1 MSCEANAPL
10 MTERARH
17 KEITL
22 IVFVILT
29 GVFIAIVSSRYRDTL
44 IPHDSHEQ
52 AQLGRGEGNNLWC
65 SLDFILTQL
74 GARCLNL

>member
-1 MSCEANAPL
+1 MSCEASAPL

-44 IPHDSHEQ
+44 IPHDSQ
-52 AQLGRGEGNNLWC
+52 AQPSTGGNNLWC

>member
-1 MSCEANAPL
+1 MSCQASAPL

-44 IPHDSHEQ
+44 IPHDSHEK
-52 AQLGRGEGNNLWC
+52 AQLSRGEGNNLWC

>member
-1 MSCEANAPL
+1 MSCEASAPL

-29 GVFIAIVSSRYRDTL
+29 GVFIAIVSSRYQDTL

-52 AQLGRGEGNNLWC
+52 ARPSSVE
-65 SLDFILTQL
+65 
-74 GARCLNL
+74 ARVTTSGVL

>member
-1 MSCEANAPL
+1 MSCEASAPL

-44 IPHDSHEQ
+44 IPHDSQHQ
-52 AQLGRGEGNNLWC
+52 AQPCSGGNNLWC